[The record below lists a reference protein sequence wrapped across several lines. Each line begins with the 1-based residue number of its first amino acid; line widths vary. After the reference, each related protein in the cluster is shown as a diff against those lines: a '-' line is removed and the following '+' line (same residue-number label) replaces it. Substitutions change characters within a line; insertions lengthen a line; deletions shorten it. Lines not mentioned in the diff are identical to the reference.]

1 MESKSLSLGLGSGR
15 CGSSKRGRRSNS
27 EKAKRPQRGLGVAQL
42 EKIRLQGQLN
52 QHVSIHNNLCM
63 EEYDD
68 DDGKRNIID
77 CNEHWFDTIRY
88 VIYFDYIYF
97 SVILLLVSSDRRSRS
112 NVPLVTLPLIEQLL
126 EQSIKDYSTQKKHS
140 IIHKYDPNEAVEE
153 LDLELKLSL

>member
-68 DDGKRNIID
+68 DGKRNIID
-77 CNEHWFDTIRY
+77 CDEHCDFTI
-88 VIYFDYIYF
+88 
-97 SVILLLVSSDRRSRS
+97 VSSDRRSRS

>member
-68 DDGKRNIID
+68 DGKRNIID
-77 CNEHWFDTIRY
+77 CDEHWFDTI
-88 VIYFDYIYF
+88 
-97 SVILLLVSSDRRSRS
+97 RRSRS